1 MVSDWADRRRSE
13 VWWAR
18 SVFVHAVATWFM
30 VGLIWTVHVV
40 HYPSFA
46 EVGPDEYVEFQ
57 AGHVDRIGAL
67 LAIPWAL
74 EGLATVGLIVQARS
88 RRELVTVAIAAVA
101 GGAILLISGFASA
114 PAHGDLSDG
123 FDAVVHDRL
132 MAWNL
137 VRTLLWTAKGV
148 AAALL
153 LWWAI
158 PAVRSAAGATE
169 HART

>member
-1 MVSDWADRRRSE
+1 M
-13 VWWAR
+13 
-18 SVFVHAVATWFM
+18 FLHAIATWFM

-40 HYPSFA
+40 HYPSFP
-46 EVGPDEYVEFQ
+46 EVGPDEYVAFQ

-67 LAIPWAL
+67 LAVPWAL
-74 EGLATVGLIVQARS
+74 EGLATVGLIVLARS
-88 RRELVTVAIAAVA
+88 RRELVTVAVAAVA

-123 FDAVVHDRL
+123 FDVLVHDRL

-158 PAVRSAAGATE
+158 PGVRSAGRPTG
-169 HART
+169 HAPT